1 MGVTTLVVV
10 VLGAVAGIAAAAWA
24 LRSWE
29 VRRATRL
36 LDVWRDQEADRLVV
50 ASERHS
56 RAVVRGQ
63 ITEQVTPLLDGF
75 GWDPADA
82 RFLGKPVDYVVF
94 DGYSEVRAGERD
106 RLRQIVFVDV
116 KTGRAGLSK
125 VERRVKA
132 CVERGA
138 VHGLVLSA
146 RSPFGAR
153 QSDPDGLL
161 DP

>member
-1 MGVTTLVVV
+1 MTALVAAVI
-10 VLGAVAGIAAAAWA
+10 GAVVGMAAAAWV

-36 LDVWRDQEADRLVV
+36 LDSWRDQEADLLMA

-63 ITEQVTPLLDGF
+63 ITEQVTPLLEGF
-75 GWDPADA
+75 AWDPADA

-94 DGYSEVRAGERD
+94 DGYNEVQTGLRD

-132 CVERGA
+132 CVERGG
-138 VHGLVLSA
+138 VHARVLST
-146 RSPFGAR
+146 RSPLAVGPPE
-153 QSDPDGLL
+153 PDGPR

>member
-1 MGVTTLVVV
+1 VGVTAVIAAVV
-10 VLGAVAGIAAAAWA
+10 GAIVGIAAAAWA
-24 LRSWE
+24 LQSWE

-36 LDVWRDQEADRLVV
+36 LDDWRGQEADLLMA

-63 ITEQVTPLLDGF
+63 ITEQVTPLLEGF

-94 DGYSEVRAGERD
+94 DGYNEVRTGDRD

-116 KTGRAGLSK
+116 KTGRAALSK

-138 VHGLVLSA
+138 VHGFVLAA
-146 RSPFGAR
+146 RSPLGVGPPER
-153 QSDPDGLL
+153 DGWR
-161 DP
+161 DR

>member
-1 MGVTTLVVV
+1 MAVRAVVAMV
-10 VLGAVAGIAAAAWA
+10 VGAVAGIAAMVWA
-24 LRSWE
+24 LRAWE

-36 LDVWRDQEADRLVV
+36 LDAWRNQEADRL
-50 ASERHS
+50 AAAAERRS

-63 ITEQVTPLLDGF
+63 ITEQVTPLLEGF
-75 GWDPADA
+75 AWDPADA

-94 DGYSEVRAGERD
+94 DGYAEVRAGERD
-106 RLRQIVFVDV
+106 RLRDIVFVDV

-138 VHGLVLSA
+138 VHVLVLPLHS
-146 RSPFGAR
+146 RPLGR
-153 QSDPDGLL
+153 P
-161 DP
+161 